1 MKRPPAISLPQGVR
15 DILPEES
22 AKISAIEE
30 AVLNVFSNY
39 GFERV
44 ITPML
49 GYLDVLSLGLDK
61 NLKDKV
67 VKFIEPATGRVICMR
82 PDITPQIARIAA
94 TRMKGTPRPLK
105 LCYNASV
112 IRIDT
117 AGSTKTT
124 ETLQLGAEYISE
136 EPSPEIDAEMV
147 IMALESFKALN
158 IKEYKID
165 LGDVGFIKA
174 VLDRLKLSDDERVR
188 IKNAIAIK
196 DTSGLEAALNQ
207 IGDNIPDDA
216 RALLI
221 ALTTLYGEEE
231 VIETALSFPGLNKAA
246 NAALKNLKTL
256 LKIIE
261 KKGYKDFVTIDLG
274 EVRGFDYY
282 TGIIFEGF
290 AKGVGK
296 PILYGGRYD
305 NLHGLYG
312 LPSASTGFAFDEARL
327 LTAIE
332 HS

>member
-1 MKRPPAISLPQGVR
+1 MKTPPAISLPQGVR
-15 DILPEES
+15 DILPAES
-22 AKISAIEE
+22 ARINSIEE

-49 GYLDVLSLGLDK
+49 EYLDVLSLGLDK

-82 PDITPQIARIAA
+82 PDITPQIARVAA
-94 TRMKGTPRPLK
+94 TRMKDTPRPLK
-105 LCYNASV
+105 LCYNESI
-112 IRIDT
+112 IRLDT

-124 ETLQLGAEYISE
+124 EILQLGAEYLSE

-158 IKEYKID
+158 IKDYKID
-165 LGDVGFIKA
+165 LGDVGFIRA
-174 VLDRLKLSDDERVR
+174 ILDRLKLSIDERAK

-196 DTSGLEAALNQ
+196 DTSGLEAALDEM
-207 IGDNIPDDA
+207 GESIPDSS
-216 RALLI
+216 RELLI

-231 VIETALSFPGLNKAA
+231 VIETALKFKGLSKAA
-246 NAALKNLKTL
+246 KAALKNLKTM

-261 KKGYKDFVTIDLG
+261 KKGYKDLVTVDLG

-290 AKGVGK
+290 ADGVGK

-327 LTAIE
+327 LQAINN
-332 HS
+332 S